1 MAPRRRK
8 SGLEGAIETLALLPW
23 PVSLIAAVI
32 AYFGFHTLA
41 IHHPAPLHNLARV
54 GANMNATLLMAFGK
68 AFQYITPVILCV
80 AAAVNFFS
88 KKQRKTLLAEVS
100 HRTKSAPLHDL
111 SWRQFEQLAGAYF
124 EQKGYAVT
132 FTPSGPDGGVD
143 AVARKGSETFLI
155 QCKQWR
161 ATKVDVSVV
170 RELFGVMAARRATG
184 GYVVS
189 IGEFTEEAKAFAK
202 GRNIELVDAHA
213 LLKIQNPVKAT
224 TTSTPTPACPRCGAP
239 MIARVAQRGLKAGES
254 FYGCSNYPRCRAIL
268 PGDS

>member
-1 MAPRRRK
+1 MAHRRRK

-54 GANMNATLLMAFGK
+54 GADMNATLLMAFGM
-68 AFQYITPVILCV
+68 AFQYAAPLILCA

-111 SWRQFEQLAGAYF
+111 SWRQFEQLVGAYF
-124 EQKGYAVT
+124 EQQGYAVT

-161 ATKVDVSVV
+161 STKVSVQVV
-170 RELFGVMAARRATG
+170 RELFGLICAKGATG
-184 GYVVS
+184 GCVVS
-189 IGEFTEEAKAFAK
+189 IGEFTEGAKAFAK
-202 GRNIELVDAHA
+202 GRNIDLVDAHA
-213 LLKIQNPVKAT
+213 LLKVRNPEKTAT
-224 TTSTPTPACPRCGAP
+224 TTTTAPVCPQCGAP
-239 MIARVAQRGLKAGES
+239 MVARIAQRGPKAGES